1 MFTHGAQYYK
11 FAALP
16 ATYPASGEAEKSANI
31 DNGYYAVALPSAFA
45 NGIWMSWVSPP
56 SDPNQYWF
64 KGTNDYTGSAA
75 GSNPGQYGA
84 VLAVNAGE
92 VLNEYYRRPVQL
104 ERGATYV
111 LSAAIYIANSGAATR
126 LEVQQSA
133 TGQILAKSADFGD
146 WQSAPYNLPQQAWGP
161 ISLTFTVD
169 SNCNANENYS
179 VSLRNKLSSNSN
191 NDFYVDDVKLEKVAS
206 APSAVAMACATTKV
220 PTIAAD
226 DDNLGT
232 VYAGETTTT
241 GVRVNDTI
249 TQADGTTVTTNSSNS
264 TIRQTSTVPGL
275 TLRSDGYIEVAS
287 TVTPGTY
294 EVPYQICIAPETKPW
309 PTCADAIATITVPS
323 GTAPPRTPDLQPLP
337 DDYTSTPVAPGGKV
351 PSVIT
356 NDTSDGTTLTP
367 TDIGSSVTV
376 KLVGEDPGQF
386 TMNPDGSITVSTTT
400 PPGTYTLTYEIC
412 ANPAQ
417 TPANCKTTTVTI
429 LVQSPIDAVNDD
441 FTGAPTAP
449 GGSTASVLGN
459 DTLSGAGNPV
469 PKVDVTVQAD
479 PNGTVP
485 TGFKVNED
493 GTITVDPTVVPG
505 NYSVPYQICAVS
517 NKALCDSAVATIT
530 VAPPVVTTP
539 PTILATNDDFTS
551 APIVPGKSTPSI
563 LGNDTLNQSG
573 NPAPVTDVIV
583 SSDPTSL
590 PPTGFTINTTD
601 GTITVGSTVP
611 LGDYVVPY
619 KICAQ
624 SDSSA
629 CSTAVVKIKVDAS
642 VGTSTPPSVMANP
655 DDFTGTPVVP
665 GQSTPSVLTN
675 DELDGTSNPP
685 AGAGGVDVSEDPK
698 NPPPAGFKINTD
710 GTITVPTTATPGTTY
725 DVPYQICSNGV
736 IVVCKSTVAKV
747 TVGNSTVVTP
757 SPTPILAS
765 NDDFSTNVTLIPGST
780 TPSVL
785 TNDSLNS
792 TSNPVP
798 VTDVV
803 VGDDPK
809 SSKVSGFT
817 VKPDGTID
825 IDPTVVPGNYVVP
838 YQICEAANTNN
849 CAAAKVTIV
858 VSADSGGGNN
868 GSGSGGLP
876 GVGGGSSVQAV
887 PSLGTWALLMLSAL
901 IGGMAMRRRRQM

>member
-1 MFTHGAQYYK
+1 
-11 FAALP
+11 
-16 ATYPASGEAEKSANI
+16 
-31 DNGYYAVALPSAFA
+31 
-45 NGIWMSWVSPP
+45 MSL
-56 SDPNQYWF
+56 Q
-64 KGTNDYTGSAA
+64 
-75 GSNPGQYGA
+75 
-84 VLAVNAGE
+84 
-92 VLNEYYRRPVQL
+92 
-104 ERGATYV
+104 
-111 LSAAIYIANSGAATR
+111 
-126 LEVQQSA
+126 
-133 TGQILAKSADFGD
+133 
-146 WQSAPYNLPQQAWGP
+146 
-161 ISLTFTVD
+161 FTVPYT
-169 SNCNANENYS
+169 CNGDENYS
-179 VSLRNKLSSNSN
+179 VSLRNMSSANGD

-206 APSAVAMACATTKV
+206 APSAMAMACATTKV

-226 DDNLGT
+226 DDNMGT
-232 VYAGETTTT
+232 VYAGEATTA

-264 TIRQTSTVPGL
+264 TIRQTSTVQGF
-275 TLRSDGYIEVAS
+275 TLRDDGYIEVDS
-287 TVTPGTY
+287 SVTAGTY

-309 PTCADAIATITVPS
+309 PTCAEAIATITVQS
-323 GTAPPRTPDLQPLP
+323 GPAPTRTPDLQPLP

-376 KLVGEDPGQF
+376 KLLGEDPSQF

-400 PPGTYTLTYEIC
+400 PPGNYTLTYEVC

-429 LVQSPIDAVNDD
+429 LVQAPIDAVDDD
-441 FTGAPTAP
+441 FTSAPTAP
-449 GGSTASVLGN
+449 GNSTASVLGN

-479 PNGTVP
+479 PKGTVP
-485 TGFKVNED
+485 AGFKVNED

-517 NKALCDSAVATIT
+517 NKTLCDTAVATIT
-530 VAPPVVTTP
+530 VAPPVVTNP
-539 PTILATNDDFTS
+539 PTILATNDDFSS

-563 LGNDTLNQSG
+563 LGNDTFNQSG
-573 NPAPVTDVIV
+573 NPSPATDVDV
-583 SSDPTSL
+583 SNDPTSL
-590 PPTGFTINTTD
+590 PPTGFTINPAD
-601 GTITVGSTVP
+601 GTITVDSTVP
-611 LGDYVVPY
+611 PGDYVVPY
-619 KICAQ
+619 RICAKGAT
-624 SDSSA
+624 SPCSSA
-629 CSTAVVKIKVDAS
+629 VVNIKVDAS
-642 VGTSTPPSVMANP
+642 VGSSTVPNVVANP

-665 GQSTPSVLTN
+665 GQPTPSVLTN

-685 AGAGGVDVSEDPK
+685 AGAGGVDVSEDP
-698 NPPPAGFKINTD
+698 NDLPPAGFKINTD

-736 IVVCKSTVAKV
+736 IVVCKSSVAKV

-765 NDDFSTNVTLIPGST
+765 NDDFSTSVTLTPGST

-803 VGDDPK
+803 VGDDPN
-809 SSKVSGFT
+809 SSKLSGFT

-825 IDPTVVPGNYVVP
+825 IDPAVVPGNYVVP

-849 CAAAKVTIV
+849 CSAAKVTIV
-858 VSADSGGGNN
+858 VSASNGGSGNN
-868 GSGSGGLP
+868 NGGSGGLP
-876 GVGGGSSVQAV
+876 GIGSNVQAV
-887 PSLGTWALLMLSAL
+887 PSLGTWALLMLSTL
-901 IGGMAMRRRRQM
+901 IGGMAMRRRRIM